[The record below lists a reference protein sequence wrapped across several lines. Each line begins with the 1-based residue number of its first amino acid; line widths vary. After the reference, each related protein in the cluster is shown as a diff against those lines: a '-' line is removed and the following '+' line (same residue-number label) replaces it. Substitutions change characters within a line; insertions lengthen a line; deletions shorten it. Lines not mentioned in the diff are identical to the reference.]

1 MLNNDSRHKR
11 YKLEKEGQQQEQK
24 LEQNQ
29 QSEQKMKQRGQK
41 KRRQHS
47 NRIEHEHIKV
57 AFVGNPNCGKT
68 TLFNMYT
75 GAKHK
80 VCNWPGVT
88 VEKKEGF
95 YKHDGHHFTL
105 IDLPGIYSI
114 SPYSMEEILTREYI
128 LNYEPDVIVNIIDA
142 YNLERNLYLTLQL
155 IELGKPVIIA
165 LNMMDIVDERGMF
178 IDSERLSEE
187 LSIPVV
193 PIVATKRSNATK
205 LIHQILKTGH
215 HKMEYEPISIDYGI
229 EIEKKIKDIKTE
241 LDLGKN
247 DPIINRWMAL
257 KLLEHDKEIIK
268 KLPDIKLEVAN
279 YEEAIAGIKYNYI
292 NCFMPFVLS
301 GDEDEKEH
309 FSDKLDKVLT
319 NTYIGIPIFLLMM
332 VLVFGFTF
340 TVGNYIAGFFDVG
353 FGFVA
358 EAVGNFLRSLSVAD
372 WLISLIVDGV
382 IAGVGGILIFLPNI
396 ACLFFAMSLLE
407 DSGYMARVALLMDRY
422 MKKLGLNGK
431 AFIPM
436 LLGFGCSVPAIMTA
450 RTLDN
455 ERERLTTILITPFM
469 SCSAKIPIYVLFS
482 RVFFPGNELIIT
494 FSLYIL
500 GILIAILV
508 ALVFKKASRN
518 KAGSSL
524 IMELPT
530 YKRPSFKSTMIY
542 VYEKVKSYVIKAG
555 TVIFVASVIIW
566 VVLNFN
572 FTGMVGMNES
582 IGADIGRAVAPLF
595 SPLGFGNWEATLA
608 LIAGISG
615 KEIVVSSMAVIY
627 GVSNGGFSEAL
638 RAAGFT
644 GLSAYAFM
652 IFSLLYTPCVAT
664 IAIIKKETNSW
675 KWTITSVVYQII
687 VAWLVACL
695 FYQVGMFFMK

>member
-1 MLNNDSRHKR
+1 VIEHK
-11 YKLEKEGQQQEQK
+11 QQKNKIQKRQE
-24 LEQNQ
+24 NQ
-29 QSEQKMKQRGQK
+29 
-41 KRRQHS
+41 KRRETRHRQH
-47 NRIEHEHIKV
+47 NHQKGQGHLHERRIEHEHIKV

-80 VCNWPGVT
+80 VGNWPGVT
-88 VEKKEGF
+88 VEKKEG
-95 YKHDGHHFTL
+95 YYRHDGHHFTL

-142 YNLERNLYLTLQL
+142 SNLERNLYLTLQL

-165 LNMMDIVDERGMF
+165 LNMMDVLEDRGMY
-178 IDSERLSEE
+178 IDVQRLAEE
-187 LSIPVV
+187 LSLQVV
-193 PIVATKRSNATK
+193 PIVATKKSDSIK
-205 LIHQILKTGH
+205 LIHQILKTFH
-215 HKMEYEPISIDYGI
+215 NKVDYAPIVLDYGT
-229 EIEKKIKDIKTE
+229 EIEKKIQEIKKE
-241 LDLGKN
+241 LDLTKS

-257 KLLEHDKEIIK
+257 KLLEHDQEIIK
-268 KLPDIKLEVAN
+268 KLPDVELEVAN
-279 YEEAIAGIKYNYI
+279 YEETIAETKYNYI
-292 NCFMPFVLS
+292 NCFMPFVLTED
-301 GDEDEKEH
+301 DEDKEH

-319 NTYIGIPIFLLMM
+319 NTYVGIPIFLMM
-332 VLVFGFTF
+332 MILVFAFTF
-340 TVGNYIAGFFDVG
+340 TLGNYIAGFFDVG
-353 FGFVA
+353 FSVLA
-358 EAVGNFLRSLSVAD
+358 DAVGSFLSSLAVAD

-382 IAGVGGILIFLPNI
+382 IGGVGGILIFLPNI
-396 ACLFFAMSLLE
+396 ACLFFAMSILE

-482 RVFFPGNELIIT
+482 RVFFPGRELLIT
-494 FSLYIL
+494 FSLYLL
-500 GILIAILV
+500 GIIIAIIV
-508 ALVFKKASRN
+508 ALVFRAVSHHGD
-518 KAGSSL
+518 GSSL

-530 YKRPSFKSTMIY
+530 YKRPSIKTTTIY

-566 VVLNFN
+566 VILNFN
-572 FTGMVGMNES
+572 FSGMASMNTS
-582 IGADIGRAVAPLF
+582 LGADLGRMIAPIF
-595 SPLGFGNWEATLA
+595 RPLGFGNWQATLA

-627 GVSNGGFSEAL
+627 GVSEGGFSAAL
-638 RAAGFT
+638 HGAGFT

-664 IAIIKKETNSW
+664 IGIIKKETNSW
-675 KWTITSVVYQII
+675 RWTITSVVYQVV
-687 VAWLVACL
+687 VAWAVATL
-695 FYQVGMFFMK
+695 FYQVGLLFI